1 MQMPRESVALDR
13 MFRALSDPSRRDIV
27 GRLVRRPASISEL
40 ARPYPMSMSAVL
52 QHLKVLERSGLV
64 RSEKVGRVRTC
75 RVEPRALD
83 ALDHWVTDHRVRL
96 QRRLDRLEAYLA
108 KEGS

>member
-1 MQMPRESVALDR
+1 MPRESVGLDR
-13 MFRALSDPSRRDIV
+13 MFRALADPSRRDIV
-27 GRLVRRPASISEL
+27 GRLVRHPATISEL
-40 ARPYPMSMSAVL
+40 TRAYPMSMSAVL

-64 RSEKVGRVRTC
+64 RSEKVGRIRTC

-83 ALDHWVTDHRVRL
+83 ALDRWVTDHRARL